1 MIDGRVVCR
10 VRKKGRYI
18 RVESSAVKNF
28 AEKLLDLC
36 KIHIRR
42 QRMKTALKLI
52 YLVDSTQHSQRLLDP
67 GKRFCAA
74 ALPPADTN
82 TLLVSKNHVDILRQ
96 IGD

>member
-52 YLVDSTQHSQRLLDP
+52 YLVDSTQHSQRFIDP
-67 GKRFCAA
+67 GKRLRAT

-82 TLLVSKNHVDILRQ
+82 ALLVSKNHVDILRQ